1 MIVDLNLKDRN
12 VLVIGAGKE
21 GTKRI
26 EALSKQGCQI
36 IVLSDTINDALYE
49 VEGSGRYPIIINK
62 RKIKDID
69 WFDEFDNIFLILAA
83 TSDSSLNEEIIREA
97 KKRNILSYNISSSL
111 SSDIFFTSTIS
122 FDDVIQ
128 ISISTS
134 GKSPLMSKVIR
145 DKLEDVIKNII
156 GQQDIDNIII
166 QEFAREQVKKCIK
179 DQKKRREFLY
189 NLTQDKEIQELILK
203 KNIDKVKERIIKTL
217 DKWEGNKKG

>member
-179 DQKKRREFLY
+179 DQMKRREFLY
-189 NLTQDKEIQELILK
+189 KLTQDKEIQELILK
-203 KNIDKVKERIIKTL
+203 KKH
-217 DKWEGNKKG
+217 

>member
-69 WFDEFDNIFLILAA
+69 WFDEFDNIF
-83 TSDSSLNEEIIREA
+83 
-97 KKRNILSYNISSSL
+97 
-111 SSDIFFTSTIS
+111 FTIKG
-122 FDDVIQ
+122 
-128 ISISTS
+128 ISIFIHHIVQ
-134 GKSPLMSKVIR
+134 SKFLVLLKYR
-145 DKLEDVIKNII
+145 IK
-156 GQQDIDNIII
+156 QDT
-166 QEFAREQVKKCIK
+166 
-179 DQKKRREFLY
+179 LY
-189 NLTQDKEIQELILK
+189 FEACFGP
-203 KNIDKVKERIIKTL
+203 R
-217 DKWEGNKKG
+217 